1 MADPDEDA
9 LSWAGEDDPSLVTTT
24 ADAKAEKPK
33 VAATAAAA
41 TVTQVVIDPP
51 AKPATSSLLLV
62 TYGLLAGVYLLYTVG
77 WVITIRRGDPGA
89 GISDAFA
96 KLMFQ
101 LTEGLAI
108 ASPALWFAAAI
119 LLTVRRKPIVRLL
132 WLLIGTLVVIPWPF
146 LLGV

>member
-9 LSWAGEDDPSLVTTT
+9 LSWAGEDDPSLVSTI
-24 ADAKAEKPK
+24 ANAKAEKSK
-33 VAATAAAA
+33 RADAAAAA
-41 TVTQVVIDPP
+41 TVTKVVIDSP

-77 WVITIRRGDPGA
+77 WVITIRRGNPGA
-89 GISDAFA
+89 GISDPFA
-96 KLMFQ
+96 KIMFQ

-108 ASPALWFAAAI
+108 ASPALWFAAVI

-132 WLLIGTLVVIPWPF
+132 WLLVGIVVVIPWPF